1 MRPWAGPSAG
11 DTVGRHGDT
20 AQNRAHQCSATYH
33 NATPVPGRLAAEK
46 GPEAVHSRHIARNA
60 GPPICLIALP
70 SPRLIARLSPGAG
83 SRSCPNVL
91 LHCSSDPSCPVVH
104 AAALLTYIQGPHHVR
119 DFAQPPQKNSHRPLP
134 LSQSDVKTGVEQP
147 VRNIQ
152 DPQSAT
158 SLADEGRSREIYTE
172 DVTRQQPEAE
182 GSSTYPRMK
191 PRASSAPSPTPLQVG
206 RG

>member
-20 AQNRAHQCSATYH
+20 AQNRAHQCSATSYT
-33 NATPVPGRLAAEK
+33 ATPVPGRLAAEK

-119 DFAQPPQKNSHRPLP
+119 DFARPPQKNSHRPLP
-134 LSQSDVKTGVEQP
+134 LSNRTSRPAWNNRSEISRTPNQRPVLLMREDPGKYTRKTSPDSSQRLKG
-147 VRNIQ
+147 
-152 DPQSAT
+152 PQLIHA
-158 SLADEGRSREIYTE
+158 
-172 DVTRQQPEAE
+172 
-182 GSSTYPRMK
+182 
-191 PRASSAPSPTPLQVG
+191 
-206 RG
+206 